1 VREGKGAIA
10 VTGNVLRDYLTD
22 LLPILEVG
30 TSAKMLSVVPLLAG
44 GCLIEAG
51 AGGSAPKHV
60 QQLLKEGHLRWD
72 SLAEFTALA
81 ASVEYIAD
89 KYNHKG
95 AKVMLDAINYGI
107 SEVLNNGK
115 WPSRKVN
122 ELDTRGEHF
131 YFALYWAKA
140 LAEQDEVPALKAKFS
155 EVYKKL
161 AENESKIVE
170 ELNSAQGRSVDI
182 DGYYFPDE
190 EKAAKE
196 MRPSP
201 TFNAIVDAV

>member
-1 VREGKGAIA
+1 
-10 VTGNVLRDYLTD
+10 
-22 LLPILEVG
+22 
-30 TSAKMLSVVPLLAG
+30 M
-44 GCLIEAG
+44 
-51 AGGSAPKHV
+51 
-60 QQLLKEGHLRWD
+60 
-72 SLAEFTALA
+72 AEFTAIA
-81 ASVEYIAD
+81 ASVEFIAD

-140 LAEQDEVPALKAKFS
+140 LAEQDEIPELKEKFS

-161 AENESKIVE
+161 SENEAKINE
-170 ELNSAQGRSVDI
+170 ELLAAQGRPADI

-201 TFNAIVDAV
+201 TLNAIIDSI